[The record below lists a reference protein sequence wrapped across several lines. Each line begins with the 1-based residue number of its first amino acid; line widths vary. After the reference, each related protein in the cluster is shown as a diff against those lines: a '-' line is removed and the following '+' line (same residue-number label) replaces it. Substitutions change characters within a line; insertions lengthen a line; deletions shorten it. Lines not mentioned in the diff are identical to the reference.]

1 MENEIIKKPRG
12 RPRILT
18 DEQRKQNKTRYM
30 LNTAWYCQYCYPII
44 NYTLAG
50 KSCHIKTK
58 KHKKYANIYN
68 KLMSIT
74 TGEII
79 HKQIM

>member
-1 MENEIIKKPRG
+1 MEIIKKRG
-12 RPRILT
+12 RPRIFS
-18 DEQRKQNKTRYM
+18 DEERKHNKTRYM
-30 LNTAWYCQYCYPII
+30 LNTTWICPYCKPEK

-50 KSCHIKTK
+50 KSCHIRTK
-58 KHKKYANIYN
+58 KHQKMVAIYD